1 MQEGKNCFMINT
13 EGVLDS
19 FLEYEKNN
27 KLFEKKI
34 GDFAFWPYIR
44 MDVYNQLFDLNL
56 IIKPKRKKIKIAYNI
71 FLNSMINNPYKIKD
85 IDVLFINSPRKFAD
99 EKNIY
104 QDIYL
109 DDILTKATYKYSI
122 LECIDIVTGGHL
134 KPCENQENLY
144 FRDYLDAKVFI
155 NSLFMKNNSAITVRV
170 YEIIK
175 DIEKVFNKKIN
186 IELLV
191 SIANKKYKQWKA
203 SKKVYSYFFE
213 KVKPKIIV
221 EICSYNTSN
230 MIFNELAH
238 EKKIP
243 VIELQHG
250 VMGKGHL
257 AYNYGKH
264 EKHKFF
270 PDYIFLFSDFWKQY
284 TKLPLENDKIIVTG
298 FPYLEK
304 KINANNIQKEKTNTI
319 LFVSQP
325 TIGEKLFEIALDLSK
340 LLNEKY
346 KIIFKLHPSEAN
358 ELILHEKKLRS
369 NRINNILVAKNTN
382 ISIYEYFNKC
392 SIQVGYTSTAIYE
405 SLAFNLKT
413 YIYKDKLSELYMEDL
428 CEMNYAEYFT
438 NAEELALKIK
448 NKKSKDIIDKEF
460 WAKDSIENINS
471 NLLKIMNKE
480 SE

>member
-1 MQEGKNCFMINT
+1 MINT

-144 FRDYLDAKVFI
+144 YRDYLDAKVFI

-238 EKKIP
+238 EKKY
-243 VIELQHG
+243 Q
-250 VMGKGHL
+250 
-257 AYNYGKH
+257 
-264 EKHKFF
+264 
-270 PDYIFLFSDFWKQY
+270 
-284 TKLPLENDKIIVTG
+284 
-298 FPYLEK
+298 
-304 KINANNIQKEKTNTI
+304 
-319 LFVSQP
+319 
-325 TIGEKLFEIALDLSK
+325 
-340 LLNEKY
+340 
-346 KIIFKLHPSEAN
+346 
-358 ELILHEKKLRS
+358 
-369 NRINNILVAKNTN
+369 
-382 ISIYEYFNKC
+382 
-392 SIQVGYTSTAIYE
+392 
-405 SLAFNLKT
+405 
-413 YIYKDKLSELYMEDL
+413 
-428 CEMNYAEYFT
+428 
-438 NAEELALKIK
+438 
-448 NKKSKDIIDKEF
+448 
-460 WAKDSIENINS
+460 
-471 NLLKIMNKE
+471 
-480 SE
+480 